1 MLILT
6 VGRQIDP
13 GYQNHQRHEDYHCF
27 RLFFSYAKRV
37 VQQVLRGLLLSLIL
51 NKTFRI
57 FAFKLPGVPL
67 VLVVSNIDLITDFRV
82 LSPASFL
89 GSTIKEPTLNINND
103 YRYLK
108 TGYYVSLHAE
118 VLGNMVIPSCENII
132 DSSRTPILLLRAA
145 RAGIPTLPFLV
156 TDSVKK
162 IVAEVGFPLVVF
174 AVNPFIY
181 DGYKSASNKSALY
194 RAMKSLGMNYKFAV
208 CVQPLEGKLV
218 TLKSFFGKC
227 NQDSETRQIA
237 QKVYEVFKIPLCKL
251 HVQKA
256 DGKAYL
262 CGLQPVTKEELSEQ
276 DLKMISR
283 EVSLLSEQGEHFGA

>member
-1 MLILT
+1 
-6 VGRQIDP
+6 
-13 GYQNHQRHEDYHCF
+13 
-27 RLFFSYAKRV
+27 
-37 VQQVLRGLLLSLIL
+37 
-51 NKTFRI
+51 
-57 FAFKLPGVPL
+57 
-67 VLVVSNIDLITDFRV
+67 VLVVSNIDLTIDSRIIK
-82 LSPASFL
+82 PATFL
-89 GSTIKEPTLNINND
+89 DASIKEPTLNISND

-118 VLGNMVIPSCENII
+118 VLGNPVIPSCENII

-145 RAGIPTLPFLV
+145 RAGVPTLPFLV

-162 IVAEVGFPLVVF
+162 ITDELGFPVIVF

-181 DGYKSASNKSALY
+181 EGYKTAYNKSALY

-208 CVQPLEGKLV
+208 CVQPLKGEIS
-218 TLKSFFGKC
+218 TFKSFFGKC
-227 NQDSETRQIA
+227 EQNVEVQKISK
-237 QKVYEVFKIPLCKL
+237 KVYEVFRIPVCKL

-262 CGLQPVTKEELSEQ
+262 CGLQPVSKEELSEQ

-283 EVSLLSEQGEHFGA
+283 EVSLISEQGEPFGV